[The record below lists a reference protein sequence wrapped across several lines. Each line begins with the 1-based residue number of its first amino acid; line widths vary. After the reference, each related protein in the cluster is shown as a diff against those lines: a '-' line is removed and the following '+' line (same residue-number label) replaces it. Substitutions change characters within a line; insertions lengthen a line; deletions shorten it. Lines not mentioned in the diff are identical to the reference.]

1 MPVRDPV
8 TAMTTTKPAQDRKG
22 HSRQTARMAL
32 VCRLIL
38 SDALSIL
45 IGFSLARRVRGDEWL
60 RPDGIDLMWA
70 ILPIFLVVAIIARG
84 YSLSVMSDYFESARR
99 AVVALVQTFLLL
111 FAILFATQTGD
122 EISRIALFVS
132 MGAIAVP
139 MLGLRYLSALWVNR
153 TLGNRLFD
161 DLLIID
167 GVPTPAIPD
176 TLQVDA
182 AQNGLRPDLD
192 DPALIERFALMTE
205 FYDRVIV
212 ACPPERQVAWSIML
226 KSINATGE
234 LLVGGGNEI
243 GAIGLGSI
251 GTSRTLVVSRGGMA
265 LSDRF
270 KKRMFDLAVAVP
282 ALIMLAPMLLIVA
295 IGIKLDSPGPVF
307 FRQPRV
313 GRNNVMFRI
322 FKFRSMRQDSCD
334 VAGAQSTRRDDDRIS
349 RFGAFL
355 RKTSIDELPQLLNVI
370 KGDMSIVGPRPHALG
385 STADEKLF
393 WEISHRYW
401 ERHAL
406 KPGITGLAQ
415 VRGFRGATEKTDDLT
430 NRLQADLEYLQ
441 DWRLWRDIGIL
452 FATLQVLVHPNAY

>member
-1 MPVRDPV
+1 
-8 TAMTTTKPAQDRKG
+8 
-22 HSRQTARMAL
+22 
-32 VCRLIL
+32 
-38 SDALSIL
+38 
-45 IGFSLARRVRGDEWL
+45 
-60 RPDGIDLMWA
+60 
-70 ILPIFLVVAIIARG
+70 
-84 YSLSVMSDYFESARR
+84 
-99 AVVALVQTFLLL
+99 
-111 FAILFATQTGD
+111 
-122 EISRIALFVS
+122 
-132 MGAIAVP
+132 
-139 MLGLRYLSALWVNR
+139 
-153 TLGNRLFD
+153 
-161 DLLIID
+161 
-167 GVPTPAIPD
+167 
-176 TLQVDA
+176 
-182 AQNGLRPDLD
+182 
-192 DPALIERFALMTE
+192 
-205 FYDRVIV
+205 
-212 ACPPERQVAWSIML
+212 
-226 KSINATGE
+226 
-234 LLVGGGNEI
+234 
-243 GAIGLGSI
+243 
-251 GTSRTLVVSRGGMA
+251 MA
-265 LSDRF
+265 LSDRV
-270 KKRMFDLAVAVP
+270 KKRLFDLAVALP
-282 ALIMLAPMLLIVA
+282 ALVVLAPMLLIVA

-322 FKFRSMRQDSCD
+322 YKFRSMRQESCD
-334 VAGAQSTRRDDDRIS
+334 VAGAKSTRRDDDRIS